1 MKTNE
6 KFKVSSNE
14 TSTQT
19 NQNSLSSKKFN
30 ILDKNNGEIFEANVS
45 FQWANEKWATWGR
58 EYLIEWCGGYT
69 HPESQSLTARKTTF
83 EGKRNQIA
91 KLVTWATSHKPD
103 SSMGCWD
110 DQDILK
116 LLKDITFNKIDL
128 PDRNIDESALN
139 VLSKDTIL
147 KTIWHIENSGSL
159 YRIGKLSDGYLG
171 KASFEYFLPELE
183 DEIRAS
189 GLNYPDWLK
198 GGTHDSVP
206 LEIATLMLM
215 EAINTIQSNQTKA
228 LQAYF
233 NTQRGTSKLNPS
245 NTIFNKRNTLLKQ
258 ILSNQTT
265 INHHKKN
272 VESVS
277 LFIDEL
283 NNNFNKL
290 GGDTSFNPVEYI
302 LNFKAH
308 KELNVAVKE
317 VFDACK
323 VIFFCLTG
331 IRVHE
336 MTQTNSQDYYLDI
349 DNVWRFK
356 ATEDKTQG
364 GTKQLRALAGKA
376 AEAAT
381 IMCDLS
387 YINKRQRNDGQ
398 NTYLFGI
405 YTAMKPLFNSDDN
418 ENEVYHGGACIS
430 RENFADRLNIF
441 FNKVF
446 NKYGEQLLEDCSGVS
461 PHGFRHSFVDF
472 VLRRFDGNIHAA
484 IRNHFRHCINGEF
497 TSTYTDSKAQDQI
510 ERAAEEKYMQELVRK
525 MVGEYSQNF
534 TGPIALF
541 IQREVDK
548 FKFVNEK
555 DLDGYIDELTEDLE
569 HIVPHEYG
577 YCLVFKGRENLAK
590 CLDKKT
596 GIPKILNG
604 CFELCSGC
612 PNSFHHEPS
621 NKEAI
626 IRNVISHESFLDKF
640 PIKNT
645 AQAKI
650 SETVVSNGH
659 KILSAMGA

>member
-1 MKTNE
+1 MKASQE
-6 KFKVSSNE
+6 FKVSSNE
-14 TSTQT
+14 TSIQAK
-19 NQNSLSSKKFN
+19 QNSLSSKRFN
-30 ILDKNNGEIFEANVS
+30 ILDKNKGEIFEANVS

-58 EYLIEWCGGYT
+58 EYLIEWCDGYT
-69 HPESQSLTARKTTF
+69 HLESQSLTARKTTF

-91 KLVTWATSHKPD
+91 KLVTWATNNKPD

-110 DQDILK
+110 DKDILK

-159 YRIGKLSDGYLG
+159 YRKGKLSDGYLG
-171 KASFEYFLPELE
+171 KTNFEYFLPELE
-183 DEIRAS
+183 EEIKAS
-189 GLNYPDWLK
+189 GVNYPDWLK

-215 EAINTIQSNQTKA
+215 EAINTIKSNQTKA

-245 NTIFNKRNTLLKQ
+245 NTIFNKNNTLIKQ

-265 INHHKKN
+265 VNNHKKN
-272 VESVS
+272 VERVS

-290 GGDTSFNPVEYI
+290 GGDTSFNPIEYI
-302 LNFKAH
+302 LNFKGH
-308 KELNVAVKE
+308 KELNIAVKE

-387 YINKRQRNDGQ
+387 YINKRQRIDEQ
-398 NTYLFGI
+398 KTYLFGI
-405 YTAMKPLFNSDDN
+405 YTAMQPLFNSDDN

-446 NKYGEQLLEDCSGVS
+446 NKYGKQLLEDCSGVS

-484 IRNHFRHCINGEF
+484 IRDHFRHCINGEF

-510 ERAAEEKYMQELVRK
+510 ERAAEEKYTKELVRK

-590 CLDKKT
+590 CLDRKT
-596 GIPKILNG
+596 GVPKILNG

-626 IRNVISHESFLDKF
+626 IRNVISHESFLEKF